1 MILLARLLSL
11 FALFSLP
18 LSPFQR
24 CSLLLVSSGATGFVE
39 EEQVAEEE
47 KGAVQ
52 NEATVPSG
60 FVFAGTQ

>member
-1 MILLARLLSL
+1 
-11 FALFSLP
+11 
-18 LSPFQR
+18 
-24 CSLLLVSSGATGFVE
+24 VSSGATGFVE